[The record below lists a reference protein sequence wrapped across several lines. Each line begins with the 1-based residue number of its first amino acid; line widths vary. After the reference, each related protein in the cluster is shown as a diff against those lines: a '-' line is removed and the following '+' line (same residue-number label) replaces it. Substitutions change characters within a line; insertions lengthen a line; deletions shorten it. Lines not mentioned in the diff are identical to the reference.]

1 MSDRHSHFVR
11 DRRLKSSAGKRER
24 ERRHE
29 EVEMGKKSPFEIGKK
44 VSILLLT
51 DGRQRPPARNWTQSA
66 AVDTALKRKFLQ
78 HKRGATIPVFLQ
90 EGEREMRSHG
100 NSSSPSLPL
109 AGKQVSCP
117 SLVLLVSA
125 LRARSRALLAKRI
138 SDRGRRRSFIS
149 KFPEWSSIFLS
160 LLAWEPRSWHN
171 NPCRDNGD
179 NFSEQIPSPRLKRTS
194 SGRKRVSVRG
204 ARWRRRREVPALEAG
219 SSEVQRG
226 K

>member
-1 MSDRHSHFVR
+1 MFLYR
-11 DRRLKSSAGKRER
+11 DTNTPQCK
-24 ERRHE
+24 
-29 EVEMGKKSPFEIGKK
+29 
-44 VSILLLT
+44 
-51 DGRQRPPARNWTQSA
+51 
-66 AVDTALKRKFLQ
+66 TALETGLKGPR
-78 HKRGATIPVFLQ
+78 RAEQ
-90 EGEREMRSHG
+90 ERDDYSSFSEGGREMRSHG
-100 NSSSPSLPL
+100 NSSSPSFPL